1 MQPFSSKYYT
11 INMVDYSNFHIL
23 IDTREQKAWEF
34 PRHSTAN
41 IKLDTGDYSL
51 AGFQD
56 KLCIERK
63 KSVSEIASNITEKR
77 FVDELERMKEFKYKF
92 MIFEFSLTDVLIYP
106 EGSEIPK
113 HKRKYIRISP
123 NFILKKLSEYMVNYD
138 INIIF
143 GDTPKNAE
151 KMAMAIMRRVYE
163 LEQ

>member
-1 MQPFSSKYYT
+1 
-11 INMVDYSNFHIL
+11 MVDYSNFHII

-56 KLCIERK
+56 RLCIERK
-63 KSVSEIASNITEKR
+63 RSVSEIASNITEKR

-92 MIFEFSLTDVLIYP
+92 MIFEFSLTDVLRYP
-106 EGSEIPK
+106 EGSEIPR
-113 HKRKYIRISP
+113 HKWKYIKISP
-123 NFILKKLSEYMVNYD
+123 NFILKKLSEYMINYN

-151 KMAMAIMRRVYE
+151 KIAMAIMRRVYE
-163 LEQ
+163 IEQPKS

>member
-1 MQPFSSKYYT
+1 
-11 INMVDYSNFHIL
+11 MVDYSDFHIL

-77 FVDELERMKEFKYKF
+77 FVNELERMAEFKYRF

-106 EGSEIPK
+106 EGSEIPQ

-123 NFILKKLSEYMVNYD
+123 NFILKKLSEYMVNYN

-151 KMAMAIMRRVYE
+151 KAAMAIMRRVYE
-163 LEQ
+163 IERQET

>member
-1 MQPFSSKYYT
+1 
-11 INMVDYSNFHIL
+11 MVDYSNFHII

-56 KLCIERK
+56 RLCIERK
-63 KSVSEIASNITEKR
+63 RSVSEIASNITEKR

-92 MIFEFSLTDVLIYP
+92 MIFEFSLTDVLRYP
-106 EGSEIPK
+106 EGSEIPR
-113 HKRKYIRISP
+113 HKWKYIKISP
-123 NFILKKLSEYMVNYD
+123 NFILKKLSEYMVNYN

-151 KMAMAIMRRVYE
+151 KIAMAIMRRVYE
-163 LEQ
+163 IEQPKS